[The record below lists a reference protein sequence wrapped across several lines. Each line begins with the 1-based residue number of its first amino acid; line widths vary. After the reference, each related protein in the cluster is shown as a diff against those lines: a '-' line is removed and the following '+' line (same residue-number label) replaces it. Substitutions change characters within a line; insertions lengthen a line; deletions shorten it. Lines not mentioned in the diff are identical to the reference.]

1 MIDVPE
7 VEPKY
12 RLNAALI
19 VSVFISLTGLFAALA
34 AATAGD
40 SASAAAVFPPWWSP
54 ARAFEAAGAAGEVTR
69 IGAFSSV
76 LIVHSRE
83 PALAERLR
91 KAGALLILDPV
102 QLALCERSIAQ
113 GDTHE

>member
-12 RLNAALI
+12 GFNAALI
-19 VSVFISLTGLFAALA
+19 VSAFIGLAGLFAALA
-34 AATAGD
+34 APTAHD
-40 SASAAAVFPPWWSP
+40 PSSAAAIFPPWWS
-54 ARAFEAAGAAGEVTR
+54 AAEAFAAAGSAGEVTR
-69 IGAFSSV
+69 IGAFASV
-76 LIVHSRE
+76 LIVHSKA
-83 PALAERLR
+83 PALADRLR

-113 GDTHE
+113 GNTHE